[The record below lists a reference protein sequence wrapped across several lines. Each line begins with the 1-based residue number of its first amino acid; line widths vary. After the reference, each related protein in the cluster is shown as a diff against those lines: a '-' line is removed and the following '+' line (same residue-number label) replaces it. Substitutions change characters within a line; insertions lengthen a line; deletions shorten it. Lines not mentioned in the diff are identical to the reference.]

1 MVNSHPEPSILA
13 ITLWSH
19 AIPNQFIQ
27 ILKALLILHRLV
39 YNSKSRK
46 TRTVF

>member
-1 MVNSHPEPSILA
+1 MGHSRPLASILA

-27 ILKALLILHRLV
+27 ILKALEILHLLV
-39 YNSKSRK
+39 YYSMRKK
-46 TRTVF
+46 TRRIF